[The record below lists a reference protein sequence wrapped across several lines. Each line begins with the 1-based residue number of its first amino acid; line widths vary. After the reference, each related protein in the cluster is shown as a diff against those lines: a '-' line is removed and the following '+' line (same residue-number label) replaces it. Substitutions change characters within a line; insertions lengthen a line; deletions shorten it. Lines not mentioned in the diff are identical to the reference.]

1 MKPMTRV
8 REGWRQ
14 REGLL
19 PKSWHVGGTE
29 RRPSWLEHARVREA
43 VVGHEVTELG
53 RGRVG
58 SWVIR
63 EASKAQT
70 QAMFPEAVNA
80 DVH

>member
-1 MKPMTRV
+1 M
-8 REGWRQ
+8 
-14 REGLL
+14 
-19 PKSWHVGGTE
+19 
-29 RRPSWLEHARVREA
+29 
-43 VVGHEVTELG
+43 GHEVTELG